1 MHMLKE
7 KRLVVLITANQFK
20 ALKAE
25 HKATGASVG
34 EIVRRAIE
42 EYLKKK

>member
-1 MHMLKE
+1 MLKD
-7 KRLVVLITANQFK
+7 KRLVVLITANQLK
-20 ALKAE
+20 ALKTE
-25 HKATGASVG
+25 QKATGAAVG